1 MVKNKIDEKRFKK
14 ILNEFK
20 IDAIDLKSGIKL
32 FGDKKEKILEF
43 INVNSNVFFSLNEN
57 ELKMESEKITTLL
70 DEEMLNQLK
79 NKNSIGIMMSTDN
92 IVVPDDEYIKVL
104 VYDETRFIILNKK
117 YYNIESGIKTLNDP
131 HDNNIKTEIN
141 NLFSEELADLLI
153 KSLYD
158 KSIAKAPKMSKTSN
172 NNPVIQSST
181 LTVAT
186 MAQNQTVY
194 HGPHLTQY
202 ATVGSVDNGEQVYIL
217 SKAFGFYHIQ
227 YIVTNTGKQ
236 KQGYVPQTSI
246 EDYTG
251 PAPEEEDY
259 YGGYCFATTELDVRT
274 CDDFSLTAPVG
285 TLYQHEGC
293 SMLFHYNTGNYHVA
307 YIEYSTSTGTKRGYV
322 YNQYLSFPRETCVG
336 VMQKRVEVYAGP
348 NSNYASI
355 GAGAAS
361 EFVSIIAKESDE
373 VYIEYNTNGGRK
385 RGYVKYSELTP
396 YNRPSYFSDFYDNG
410 SEGYIVDERVIV
422 YGGPNSNYAQLGAVR
437 NEDII
442 SFNTNNSNNYTCVL
456 ASKVMSGSL
465 PEENNDIETFSNS

>member
-1 MVKNKIDEKRFKK
+1 
-14 ILNEFK
+14 
-20 IDAIDLKSGIKL
+20 
-32 FGDKKEKILEF
+32 
-43 INVNSNVFFSLNEN
+43 
-57 ELKMESEKITTLL
+57 
-70 DEEMLNQLK
+70 
-79 NKNSIGIMMSTDN
+79 
-92 IVVPDDEYIKVL
+92 
-104 VYDETRFIILNKK
+104 
-117 YYNIESGIKTLNDP
+117 
-131 HDNNIKTEIN
+131 
-141 NLFSEELADLLI
+141 
-153 KSLYD
+153 
-158 KSIAKAPKMSKTSN
+158 
-172 NNPVIQSST
+172 
-181 LTVAT
+181 
-186 MAQNQTVY
+186 
-194 HGPHLTQY
+194 
-202 ATVGSVDNGEQVYIL
+202 
-217 SKAFGFYHIQ
+217 
-227 YIVTNTGKQ
+227 
-236 KQGYVPQTSI
+236 
-246 EDYTG
+246 
-251 PAPEEEDY
+251 
-259 YGGYCFATTELDVRT
+259 
-274 CDDFSLTAPVG
+274 
-285 TLYQHEGC
+285 
-293 SMLFHYNTGNYHVA
+293 MLFHYNTGNYHVA